1 MTSPDESERLLDIGL
16 HLLDRQVVDRDGR
29 LVCNVDDL
37 ELTEV
42 DGVTRVTAILVGPG
56 ALGPRMGGLL
66 GRLFVAAH
74 RRFKGFP
81 EPSPPRIPIIA
92 VEEITSSVTL
102 NMPLRD
108 LDVVPLEDWVREHL
122 IQHIPGAG
130 HASE

>member
-1 MTSPDESERLLDIGL
+1 MTSLDASGRLLDIGL
-16 HLLDRQVVDRDGR
+16 HLLDRQVVDCDGR

-37 ELTEV
+37 ELTDV

-56 ALGPRMGGLL
+56 ALGPRIGGLL
-66 GRLFVAAH
+66 GRLFIAAH

-81 EPSPPRIPIIA
+81 SPNPPRIPMSA
-92 VEEITSSVTL
+92 VEEIGSSVTL
-102 NMPLRD
+102 NVPLRD

-122 IQHIPGAG
+122 IRHIPGAR